1 MDAYRRLDPIH
12 RDDNDQSKCECHTC
26 EHYELMNARAE
37 ILVIHEKGAAF
48 HARSILAEQK
58 VIDQEMAMKKAVDL
72 INSGLLESAVYVLT
86 QEGTE

>member
-1 MDAYRRLDPIH
+1 MDAYRRLNPIH

-37 ILVIHEKGAAF
+37 ILVIHDKGAAF
-48 HARSILAEQK
+48 HARAILAEQK
-58 VIDQEMAMKKAVDL
+58 VIDQEMAMKKAAEL
-72 INSGLLESAVYVLT
+72 ISRGLLDSAVYVLA

>member
-37 ILVIHEKGAAF
+37 ILVIHDKGAAF
-48 HARSILAEQK
+48 HSRAIIAERK
-58 VIDQEMAMKKAVDL
+58 VIDQEASMKKAVGL
-72 INSGLLESAVYVLT
+72 INRGLLDSAVYVLT
-86 QEGTE
+86 QEGTQ